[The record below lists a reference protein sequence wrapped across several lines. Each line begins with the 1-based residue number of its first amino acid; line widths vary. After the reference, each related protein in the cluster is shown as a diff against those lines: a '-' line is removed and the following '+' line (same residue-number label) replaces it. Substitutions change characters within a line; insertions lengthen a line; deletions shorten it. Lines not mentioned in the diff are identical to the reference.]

1 MNIYQSNINTI
12 KTEFSRCIPGYK
24 IGCHEYFISSN
35 KKPLYIQFPPC
46 KVVTLN
52 KCTMF
57 TMFSAIDNSIHKFF
71 IDLELLRK
79 KIIRDIEKKNKNIII
94 SWSSPIYNNINDN
107 KIPFHTY
114 IDTQLKIYNQSK
126 ELVNSDINLLNQNYI
141 DSIIEI
147 EKVQLKSSY
156 LLENNKKYVGTIIFK
171 IVQIRIPHSFDHSK
185 TNLIKNTLHIGTTK
199 PPLSSQQTK
208 GTFGSH
214 PLYAKYFKMLR
225 HGIPEQAVKQKLIME
240 NIPIILLEYSETD
253 VIPDNMKQDIPKPD
267 TIVLQLQKKNL
278 QETAKLV
285 KNKDDKLRKT
295 THGITLSDILNKITR
310 LRKTG
315 FMNIRF

>member
-1 MNIYQSNINTI
+1 M
-12 KTEFSRCIPGYK
+12 
-24 IGCHEYFISSN
+24 
-35 KKPLYIQFPPC
+35 
-46 KVVTLN
+46 
-52 KCTMF
+52 
-57 TMFSAIDNSIHKFF
+57 
-71 IDLELLRK
+71 
-79 KIIRDIEKKNKNIII
+79 
-94 SWSSPIYNNINDN
+94 
-107 KIPFHTY
+107 
-114 IDTQLKIYNQSK
+114 
-126 ELVNSDINLLNQNYI
+126 NQNYI

-267 TIVLQLQKKNL
+267 TIVLQLQKKIYKKQRN
-278 QETAKLV
+278 
-285 KNKDDKLRKT
+285 
-295 THGITLSDILNKITR
+295 
-310 LRKTG
+310 
-315 FMNIRF
+315 